1 MLMTMTM
8 MRKMRGKMDRVK
20 NGGMR
25 RGTDQMTDL
34 EERRTKTKNRK
45 RRRRR
50 KTRKYQRNK
59 KNKQRRPKKN
69 SKTSDHPSFFIHLYR
84 LF

>member
-20 NGGMR
+20 NGGMK
-25 RGTDQMTDL
+25 RGMDQMTDL
-34 EERRTKTKNRK
+34 EERRTKTKNRR

-50 KTRKYQRNK
+50 KTRRYQRNK